1 MLSSNRTWFSLKIAD
16 SVQQSG
22 KKRGF
27 SRQILSTAPRY
38 LTTYSNIES
47 TQMFILFLCI
57 ILCIFWCQLA
67 AKKLTPQILNYR
79 ISVRRI
85 VTDEQFTSASIQPNW
100 HQPASSGPYLGN
112 LPMGGGVPPSG
123 TFNFTVYFNLH
134 ALGAAASPL
143 DRTQGGISSTTSN
156 YLFHYDLR
164 PINVAVFEL
173 NNPHF

>member
-57 ILCIFWCQLA
+57 ILCIFWCHLA

-79 ISVRRI
+79 ISVGRI
-85 VTDEQFTSASIQPNW
+85 VTDEQFTSASILNLIDTNPHPPGSTLATFQW
-100 HQPASSGPYLGN
+100 GAASLLWGTSTSFASSTSPRLAPGRCRRIIHK
-112 LPMGGGVPPSG
+112 V
-123 TFNFTVYFNLH
+123 
-134 ALGAAASPL
+134 ASSPQ
-143 DRTQGGISSTTSN
+143 RQIMSSITT
-156 YLFHYDLR
+156 YR
-164 PINVAVFEL
+164 R
-173 NNPHF
+173 